1 MTSRRPIWTSAA
13 CSRTDSAA
21 SSRTVSSA
29 RALASLPRWRDIGPT
44 TWANSPTSRSA
55 AVRNARRCR
64 ALEPEP
70 GQLGDDLA
78 DGERVVVVVAAGLLA

>member
-1 MTSRRPIWTSAA
+1 MTSRRPICTSAA

-29 RALASLPRWRDIGPT
+29 RARASLPRCRRHRADDLREQPDL
-44 TWANSPTSRSA
+44 
-55 AVRNARRCR
+55 AVGGGAERAQVP
-64 ALEPEP
+64 ALEAEA

-78 DGERVVVVVAAGLLA
+78 RPPARRRRSGRRAAR